1 MEQKILGLFIMSY
14 GSPQDEKDL
23 EAYYT
28 HIRNGK
34 APTAEMMAELK
45 EKYAG
50 IGGVSPLAEIS
61 QAQMKAIE
69 TYLNQIQN
77 QLEIKLY
84 TGFKHVAPFIEDG
97 VAQMKADGI
106 EMAVCLILAPHAS
119 KFNQMT
125 YVARATK
132 AAERLGGPKLFFSKE
147 WYQIPE
153 YISFWVR
160 GIENI
165 LQGMSKEEQ
174 EKTAIFVTAHSLP
187 VAALNGCPYKEQ
199 IEHTA
204 KLIQEQLSNKNVYVA
219 WQSAA
224 VGSKPGTWLEPYVL
238 DLTREVVE
246 KNSYTS
252 VIYAPVGFIAD
263 HLEVLFDNDVECKQV
278 AEELGVNYYRPEMP
292 NTDPMF
298 IEGLGKHLI
307 SMCTHH
313 DWKSSEMLQ
322 HKGMGH
328 PVGVT
333 K

>member
-1 MEQKILGLFIMSY
+1 MLHDPNNF
-14 GSPQDEKDL
+14 D
-23 EAYYT
+23 
-28 HIRNGK
+28 
-34 APTAEMMAELK
+34 
-45 EKYAG
+45 
-50 IGGVSPLAEIS
+50 
-61 QAQMKAIE
+61 
-69 TYLNQIQN
+69 
-77 QLEIKLY
+77 
-84 TGFKHVAPFIEDG
+84 
-97 VAQMKADGI
+97 VAQ
-106 EMAVCLILAPHAS
+106 
-119 KFNQMT
+119 
-125 YVARATK
+125 
-132 AAERLGGPKLFFSKE
+132 FSA
-147 WYQIPE
+147 IHFLCTAIFTC
-153 YISFWVR
+153 YISDVPQFPR
-160 GIENI
+160 DTLKMYRNFLAIHQRCTARIENI

-252 VIYAPVGFIAD
+252 VVYAPVGFIAD